1 MYGKTAIY
9 IFFAVIIAL
18 FIYYYTTLPQTPSSA
33 SNPIDPNNEY
43 TDYLKSENAN
53 TVTYTLIGQIEE
65 INEKELILRT
75 FNRTVAIEKPAETK
89 YVSLTSRTPIDES
102 QLQKNEFVR
111 ATVNMDKSADEI
123 ASLFVE
129 IVDIKIYTSPKAR

>member
-9 IFFAVIIAL
+9 IFFAVLIAIFAYYILVLQPKL
-18 FIYYYTTLPQTPSSA
+18 FT
-33 SNPIDPNNEY
+33 NPIDPNNEY
-43 TDYLKSENAN
+43 TDYLKSEDGS
-53 TVTYTLIGQIEE
+53 TVIYKLVGQIEE
-65 INEKELILRT
+65 INEKELVLRT
-75 FNRTVAIEKPAETK
+75 FNRTIAIEKPAETK

-111 ATVNMDKSADEI
+111 ATVSMDKSADEI

>member
-75 FNRTVAIEKPAETK
+75 FNRTAAIEKPAETK
-89 YVSLTSRTPIDES
+89 YVSLTNPHTPIDES

-111 ATVNMDKSADEI
+111 VTVNMDKSSNEI
-123 ASLFVE
+123 VSLFVE
-129 IVDIKIYTSPKAR
+129 VVDVKIY